1 VKAVILAAGEGVR
14 LLPLTATR
22 PKHLIRVGDKPIL
35 QHCLEALKANGVTDA
50 LIVTHYKG
58 EDIQKFFG
66 DGSSFGCHIEYAGQ
80 KEVLGTGNAASVAEP
95 YVDDDFILIY
105 GDLLFSS
112 EAVKTVLDTYR
123 EGKPDAVMAVV
134 AVDKPE
140 NYGIIEQTT
149 DKRVKNI
156 VEKPKRG
163 NAPSKLANAGLYV
176 FGNDVFDTLTRV
188 KRSVRG
194 EWELTDAVTLM
205 AKEDKVV
212 LAAEIDKSDWFDVGR
227 PWDLLEANAWALR
240 RMQHKVLGT
249 VEEGAH
255 LLGPVSVAETAR
267 VRSGAY
273 IEGPCFIDERADI
286 GPNCYIRPYTSIGK
300 KAHVG
305 NACEV
310 KNSIIMDDTKVG
322 HLSYVGDSV
331 LGENCNLGAGTL
343 VANLRFD
350 DGNVKMQIKDKVVD
364 TERRKLGVILGD
376 NVKTGI
382 NALFMPGV
390 KVGDGTW
397 VGAGFMVEKDLPP
410 NSLASVK
417 QNGIVSE
424 RKR

>member
-35 QHCLEALKANGVTDA
+35 QHCLDALKANGITDA
-50 LIVTHYKG
+50 LIVTHYRG
-58 EDIQKFFG
+58 EDLQNFFG
-66 DGSSFGCHIEYAGQ
+66 DGSSFGCHIEYAEQ
-80 KEVLGTGNAASVAEP
+80 KEVLGTGNAAAVAEHK
-95 YVDDDFILIY
+95 VDDDFILVY

-112 EAVKTVLDTYR
+112 EAVKTVLDTYM

-134 AVDKPE
+134 EVNKTE
-140 NYGIIEQTT
+140 NYGIIEQTK
-149 DKRVKNI
+149 DKQIKRI
-156 VEKPKRG
+156 VEKPKREK
-163 NAPSKLANAGLYV
+163 APSKLANAGLYV
-176 FGNDVFDTLTRV
+176 FGKDIFSTLKNV

-194 EWELTDAVTLM
+194 EWELTDVVTLM

-212 LAAEIDKSDWFDVGR
+212 LAAEIDQADWFDVGR

-255 LLGPVSVAETAR
+255 LLGPVTLAETAR

-273 IEGPCFIDERADI
+273 IEGPCFIDEEADV
-286 GPNCYIRPYTSIGK
+286 GPNCYIRACTSIGK
-300 KAHVG
+300 KARVG
-305 NACEV
+305 NGCEV
-310 KNSIIMDDTKVG
+310 KNSIIMDSTHVG

-331 LGENCNLGAGTL
+331 LGANCNLGAGTL

-350 DGNVKMQIKDKVVD
+350 NGNIKMKIKEAVVD

-390 KVGDGTW
+390 KVGNGTW

-410 NSLASVK
+410 NSLTSVK
-417 QNGIVSE
+417 QNGAVSE